1 MSLYIGLISGTSMD
15 AVDAVLVSHDVHPP
29 EMIASHAHPIPEPLS
44 ARLQALV
51 GEGLPGGPEVWH
63 LDVQLGALFAD
74 AVAQLLARA
83 RVAADEVIA
92 VGSHGQTVY
101 HGPKDEPPVTIQ
113 LGDPN
118 VIAERTGIT
127 TVADFRR
134 RDMAA
139 GGQGAPL
146 VPAFHRAVLQK
157 PGTPRAIVN
166 IGGIANLTALPGDA
180 DAEVLGFD
188 TGPGNTL
195 MDIWCR
201 RHRGAPMDRNGE
213 WAEGGKSVQRLLDA
227 MLDDPYFDAAPPK
240 STGRE
245 YFNLEWLN
253 AVLENASS
261 RAVDAQDIQRTLCE
275 LTATTIVR
283 AIRKHAPATREI
295 LVCGGGAHNA
305 ALMQTLTRHG
315 GDISVETTA
324 AAGFEPK
331 WMEAVAF
338 SWFARQTLEG
348 KPSNLPSVTGARHPA
363 ILGGIYRA

>member
-1 MSLYIGLISGTSMD
+1 
-15 AVDAVLVSHDVHPP
+15 
-29 EMIASHAHPIPEPLS
+29 
-44 ARLQALV
+44 
-51 GEGLPGGPEVWH
+51 
-63 LDVQLGALFAD
+63 
-74 AVAQLLARA
+74 
-83 RVAADEVIA
+83 
-92 VGSHGQTVY
+92 
-101 HGPKDEPPVTIQ
+101 
-113 LGDPN
+113 
-118 VIAERTGIT
+118 
-127 TVADFRR
+127 
-134 RDMAA
+134 
-139 GGQGAPL
+139 
-146 VPAFHRAVLQK
+146 
-157 PGTPRAIVN
+157 
-166 IGGIANLTALPGDA
+166 
-180 DAEVLGFD
+180 
-188 TGPGNTL
+188 
-195 MDIWCR
+195 
-201 RHRGAPMDRNGE
+201 MDRNGE

-283 AIRKHAPATREI
+283 AIRKNAPATREI